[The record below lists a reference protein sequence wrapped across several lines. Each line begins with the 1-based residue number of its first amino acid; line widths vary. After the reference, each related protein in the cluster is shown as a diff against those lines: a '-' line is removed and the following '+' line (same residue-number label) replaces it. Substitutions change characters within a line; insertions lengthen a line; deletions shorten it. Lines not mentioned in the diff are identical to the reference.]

1 MTELIDSHLHLWDRD
16 RFTYPWMAGLPDL
29 PRTSRPGEL
38 ETAATGAIVIEAG
51 AARDEAFAEVEWL
64 TRIAAGPR
72 SSAASSPP
80 STALIRASPRRSTGS
95 APTPSSSG

>member
-29 PRTSRPGEL
+29 PHTSRPGEL
-38 ETAATGAIVIEAG
+38 ETAAP
-51 AARDEAFAEVEWL
+51 
-64 TRIAAGPR
+64 GPR